1 MSECN
6 VISVMCWIWAGF
18 APSVGYR
25 KFWQNAPGGQP
36 LGRGRDAK
44 LLETIQTLIP
54 ISGMDFNPLD

>member
-1 MSECN
+1 
-6 VISVMCWIWAGF
+6 MCWIWAGF

-25 KFWQNAPGGQP
+25 KFWQNALGGQP